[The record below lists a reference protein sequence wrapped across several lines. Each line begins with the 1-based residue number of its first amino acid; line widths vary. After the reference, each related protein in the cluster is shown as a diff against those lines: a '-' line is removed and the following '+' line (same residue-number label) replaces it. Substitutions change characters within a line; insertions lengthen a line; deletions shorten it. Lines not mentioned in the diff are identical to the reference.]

1 MKGVRT
7 VTHFLKI
14 SSNVRYVLL
23 LLLLISSFQN
33 AWGQNIQFKVSSNN
47 KPIANVLVIQNDSIV
62 AQTDLQGTVQI
73 EKSKVADTSLRFVA
87 EGYNEQF
94 LNVQGNND
102 QINFEVILLED
113 ESQLNEIV
121 ITAGR
126 IPEHISTVPSSVTI
140 LNQQDIQ
147 SQSNITS
154 NLSAI
159 LGNAVPGLGTSTNKA
174 TNSGQT
180 LRGRAVLVLV
190 DGIPQSTPL
199 MNGARDL
206 RTIDPLVI
214 ERIEVIKGAT
224 SIYGNGSGGGII
236 NYITKKNKDEKAFGG
251 QTVVGTSF

>member
-1 MKGVRT
+1 MIGVQT
-7 VTHFLKI
+7 IPHFRIILRVVK
-14 SSNVRYVLL
+14 SVFLL
-23 LLLLISSFQN
+23 LLLVGGVNNVWS
-33 AWGQNIQFKVSSNN
+33 QNIQFYVSSNN
-47 KPIANVLVIQNDSIV
+47 NSLYSVSIMVNDSIV
-62 AQTDLQGTVQI
+62 AKTDRQGYAQI
-73 EKSKVADTSLRFVA
+73 HKDIVENNTLGFVAD
-87 EGYNEQF
+87 GYKDHF
-94 LNVQGNND
+94 FKVPADTD
-102 QINFEVILLED
+102 QVTFEVVLVED
-113 ESQLNEIV
+113 ESQLNEII

-126 IPEHISTVPSSVTI
+126 KPEHISTVPSSVTI

-154 NLSAI
+154 NLASI

-199 MNGARDL
+199 MNGSRDL

-224 SIYGNGSGGGII
+224 SI
-236 NYITKKNKDEKAFGG
+236 
-251 QTVVGTSF
+251 